1 LGIAGTEDREFESGK
16 DFSPTDN
23 QGGGKLMRNI
33 LAIFKRDLRGYFSS
47 PIAYVIIGL
56 FVSVTGIFFYLLL
69 SSFVQYSY
77 ALMMQQQN
85 APLNVN
91 LMMVRPFLLNL
102 SVIILFIVPMI
113 TMRAFSEEKKSGTI
127 ELLLTAPLTNWQI
140 ISGKFLATYV
150 LFLAMTGITFL
161 YMIFLFLWGNPE
173 IGPILIGYLGLLFFG
188 AALIATGNFISSL
201 TENQI
206 VAAVGTFA
214 VAMFLW
220 IIGFAADSAGK
231 ALGSVLGYLS
241 IVEHFEDF
249 SKGIFDTSH
258 LVYYLS
264 VVTVMLFLTFQSV
277 ESAKW
282 RS

>member
-1 LGIAGTEDREFESGK
+1 
-16 DFSPTDN
+16 
-23 QGGGKLMRNI
+23 MRNI
-33 LAIFKRDLRGYFSS
+33 LAIFRRDLRGYFSS

-56 FVSVTGIFFYLLL
+56 FVVVTGIFFYLLL
-69 SSFVQYSY
+69 TSFVQYSY
-77 ALMMQQQN
+77 ALMMQQQS

-91 LMMVRPFLLNL
+91 LMLIRPFLLNL

-113 TMRAFSEEKKSGTI
+113 TMRAYSEEKKSGTI
-127 ELLLTAPLTNWQI
+127 ELLMTVPLTNWQI
-140 ISGKFLATYV
+140 IIGKFLATFV
-150 LFLAMTGITFL
+150 LFLVMIGVTLL
-161 YMIFLFLWGNPE
+161 YLIFLFLWGNPE
-173 IGPILIGYLGLLFFG
+173 IVPIIIGYLGLLLFG

-214 VAMFLW
+214 VTMFLW

-231 ALGSVLGYLS
+231 VLSSILGYLS

-264 VVTVMLFLTFQSV
+264 VVAVMLFLTFQSV

>member
-1 LGIAGTEDREFESGK
+1 
-16 DFSPTDN
+16 
-23 QGGGKLMRNI
+23 MRNI

>member
-1 LGIAGTEDREFESGK
+1 
-16 DFSPTDN
+16 
-23 QGGGKLMRNI
+23 MRNI
-33 LAIFKRDLRGYFSS
+33 LAVFKRDLRGYFSS
-47 PIAYVIIGL
+47 PIAYVVIGL
-56 FVSVTGIFFYLLL
+56 FVLVTGIFFYLLL

-77 ALMMQQQN
+77 ALMMQQQS

-91 LMMVRPFLLNL
+91 LMMIRPFLLNL
-102 SVIILFIVPMI
+102 SVIILFIIPMI
-113 TMRAFSEEKKSGTI
+113 TMRAFSEEKKSGTM

-140 ISGKFLATYV
+140 IIGKFLATYV
-150 LFLAMTGITFL
+150 LFLAMTGVTLL
-161 YMIFLFLWGNPE
+161 YLIFLFAWGNPE
-173 IGPILIGYLGLLFFG
+173 VVPIIVGYLGLLLFG
-188 AALIATGNFISSL
+188 AALITTGNFISSL

-214 VAMFLW
+214 VTMFLW

-231 ALGSVLGYLS
+231 VLGSVLGYLS

-249 SKGIFDTSH
+249 SKGIFNTSH

-264 VVTVMLFLTFQSV
+264 MAAVMLFLTFQSV